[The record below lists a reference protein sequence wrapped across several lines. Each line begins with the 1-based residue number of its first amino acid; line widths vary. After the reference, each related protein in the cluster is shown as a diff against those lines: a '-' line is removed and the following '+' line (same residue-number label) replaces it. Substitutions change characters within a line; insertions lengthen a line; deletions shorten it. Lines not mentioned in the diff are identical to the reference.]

1 MNNIEK
7 EKNKN
12 FSNEN
17 GISRIIN
24 PITFS
29 KVERY
34 SQKKNAICQ
43 ITTKNVGT
51 GFFCLLN
58 IDNQLLRVLFSN
70 NHVLGND
77 EIKIGSKIKI
87 LHEEKIKYIEITKDI
102 FTSTNEYLDYTCI
115 EILNDELFQNYFE
128 IDSKINCEDPY
139 KEYKLDEFVI
149 IQCPKGEISFGEG
162 KIEKIKDEFIFYSIP
177 TEKGSSGSP
186 LIVSTRNLNI
196 IGIHCQGSDNL
207 NKGVYFKYVLE
218 DIKDNIKR
226 KNFKIKEFNQGKI
239 FKQINENNEKI
250 LSKGKNCL
258 IKIIIEDINGNKIGI
273 ENGFFCKLL
282 VNKNHLNVL
291 ITNNKVINRE
301 FLENKRELIIEHLN
315 EKKIINL
322 NNDRFKF
329 TNEEIDFTVIEILS
343 QDLIEDFFEIDEF
356 MTIND
361 CLNKEIFIINY
372 PQGEDISLIKGK
384 IINIKIIIMKL
395 NILL

>member
-12 FSNEN
+12 FSNKN
-17 GISRIIN
+17 GISGIIN

-43 ITTKNVGT
+43 ITIKNVGT

-70 NHVLGND
+70 NHVLEND

-128 IDSKINCEDPY
+128 IDSKIYCEDPY

-162 KIEKIKDEFIFYSIP
+162 KIEK
-177 TEKGSSGSP
+177 
-186 LIVSTRNLNI
+186 
-196 IGIHCQGSDNL
+196 
-207 NKGVYFKYVLE
+207 
-218 DIKDNIKR
+218 
-226 KNFKIKEFNQGKI
+226 
-239 FKQINENNEKI
+239 
-250 LSKGKNCL
+250 
-258 IKIIIEDINGNKIGI
+258 
-273 ENGFFCKLL
+273 
-282 VNKNHLNVL
+282 
-291 ITNNKVINRE
+291 
-301 FLENKRELIIEHLN
+301 
-315 EKKIINL
+315 
-322 NNDRFKF
+322 
-329 TNEEIDFTVIEILS
+329 
-343 QDLIEDFFEIDEF
+343 
-356 MTIND
+356 
-361 CLNKEIFIINY
+361 
-372 PQGEDISLIKGK
+372 
-384 IINIKIIIMKL
+384 
-395 NILL
+395 